1 MPTYQT
7 APLYNWTFP
16 YQAIQRNK
24 AGVGYFDDAPM
35 RVEDTMG
42 ASGNVFDAHEK
53 AVVLD
58 RLRNNTSKMMGQ
70 LGLANTTER
79 SQRADNHASLSFKK
93 NGSFGDERTYGDGQQ
108 RGGTQYYF
116 YSSEGQEYLKKL
128 RERRIQELNAI
139 ESGNFGNAPQRV
151 QVSPQT
157 DEMDTMLSRVL
168 DQFQV
173 GTFPVSL
180 VDDFGKLQT
189 ALIRIGATITSG
201 KLNQY
206 VDVFAKL
213 QTQGERILANPGSS
227 AGIYKLEA
235 AAKKNLKSI
244 LLALKRLQRIA
255 IDINKYIDQP
265 QDVRQRA
272 LANLG
277 FLGTTATEQEP
288 FGNFVTQPASV
299 AQTTPTGQQPAGQRP
314 AGQQG
319 QQAPDDID
327 I

>member
-7 APLYNWTFP
+7 TPLYDWTFP

-35 RVEDTMG
+35 RLEDTMG
-42 ASGNVFDAHEK
+42 SSANVFDAHDK
-53 AVVLD
+53 AVALE
-58 RLRNNTSKMMGQ
+58 RIRNNTTKMMGQ
-70 LGLANTTER
+70 LGITNTTER

-93 NGSFGDERTYGDGQQ
+93 NGSFGDERTYFDGQQ

-116 YSSEGQEYLKKL
+116 YSTEGQEYLKKL
-128 RERRIQELNAI
+128 REQRIQELNAI
-139 ESGNFGNAPQRV
+139 ESGNFGNAPQRI

-180 VDDFGKLQT
+180 VDDFGKIQT
-189 ALIRIGATITSG
+189 ALIRIGATVGSN
-201 KLNQY
+201 KLGQY
-206 VDVFAKL
+206 IDVFAKL
-213 QTQGERILANPGSS
+213 QTQVERILANPGSS

-235 AAKKNLKSI
+235 AAKKNLKAI
-244 LLALKRLQRIA
+244 GLALKRIQGIA
-255 IDINKYIDQP
+255 DQINKYIDQP
-265 QDVRQRA
+265 QEIRQRA

-277 FLGTTATEQEP
+277 FLGTTAAEQEDY
-288 FGNFVTQPASV
+288 GNFS
-299 AQTTPTGQQPAGQRP
+299 TPTPAPVADVQP
-314 AGQQG
+314 
-319 QQAPDDID
+319 
-327 I
+327 